1 MLGFVVRK
9 LFGTKHQRDV
19 KRLMPKVAL
28 INEIYEGYASLS
40 DQRLR
45 NKTEEFKKRLRDGE
59 TLDDILPEAFAAVK
73 EVCRRLLG
81 KTWTVCEQEGTWD
94 MVPFD
99 VQLIGA
105 IVLHQG
111 KIAEMATGEGKT
123 LAATMPLYLNALT
136 GRGVHLVTV
145 NDYLA
150 RRDREWMGPIYE
162 FLGVSVGC
170 IQHDMSP
177 KERKEQY
184 LKDITY
190 GTNNEFGFDYLRD
203 NMALSVESMVQRG
216 HHYAIVDEVDS
227 ILIDEARTP
236 LIISGPVEYETQKFD
251 ELKPLVERLVRKQ
264 NALADQLFRET
275 EELLNNGDEDQA
287 GKNLVL
293 LRMAAPKHK
302 RFLRLMEEGRNVR
315 VMRRAE
321 NTFIVDKRIP
331 ELQEELYYAM
341 DEATNSVVLTE
352 KGRNSMSASD
362 RDMFIVPDR
371 EQEFDEIEAR
381 TDLSEEEKKAEK
393 ARIEDEFHE
402 KNENIDTVSQLLKGY
417 ALFERDVDYVVT
429 DNRVV
434 IVDEFTGRLM
444 PGRRYSDGLHQALEA
459 KENVKVGEVNQTL
472 ATITLQNYFRL
483 YEKLAGMTGTAETEA
498 PEFHEIYKLDVVVIP
513 TNKPV
518 VRADCPDVI
527 YKTEREKFKQIV
539 NEICELHDQGR
550 PVLVGTV
557 SVEKSERLSEL
568 LKKKRV
574 PHQVLNAKYH
584 QMEAEIIARA
594 GERGAVTIATNMAGR
609 GTDIKLGDGV
619 KELGGL
625 HVIGTERHEARRID
639 NQLRGRSGRQG
650 DAGSSRFYLSLE
662 DNLMRIFGGERL
674 RGVMETLGV
683 PEDEPIE
690 HRYVTKSIEM
700 AQRRVE
706 QNNLAIRKHLLE
718 YDDVMNRQ
726 RSAVY
731 EWRNEILR
739 SEDPRAL
746 LLGMISDV
754 VADVAAEHIGASHHP
769 EDWDIDALGKWVEG
783 IFGFTPR
790 LDVSETD
797 SLADLQEDVIRQI
810 ERAYEARELENGPE
824 LMRFVVRA
832 EMLRV
837 LDEKWKDHLYSMD
850 YLRESV
856 RLRSYGQVDPLI
868 EYKREALAMFDDMVQ
883 SVRTETLSSVFKVRF
898 VRPEKK
904 RREVFARDRQ
914 KLLAPVAN
922 AAAFSRF
929 ASAAIPDPNPQPVAP
944 RRVGKRVGR
953 NEPCPCGSGKKYKKC
968 CGA

>member
-1 MLGFVVRK
+1 
-9 LFGTKHQRDV
+9 
-19 KRLMPKVAL
+19 
-28 INEIYEGYASLS
+28 
-40 DQRLR
+40 
-45 NKTEEFKKRLRDGE
+45 
-59 TLDDILPEAFAAVK
+59 
-73 EVCRRLLG
+73 
-81 KTWTVCEQEGTWD
+81 
-94 MVPFD
+94 
-99 VQLIGA
+99 
-105 IVLHQG
+105 
-111 KIAEMATGEGKT
+111 MAT
-123 LAATMPLYLNALT
+123 
-136 GRGVHLVTV
+136 
-145 NDYLA
+145 
-150 RRDREWMGPIYE
+150 
-162 FLGVSVGC
+162 
-170 IQHDMSP
+170 
-177 KERKEQY
+177 
-184 LKDITY
+184 
-190 GTNNEFGFDYLRD
+190 
-203 NMALSVESMVQRG
+203 
-216 HHYAIVDEVDS
+216 
-227 ILIDEARTP
+227 
-236 LIISGPVEYETQKFD
+236 
-251 ELKPLVERLVRKQ
+251 
-264 NALADQLFRET
+264 
-275 EELLNNGDEDQA
+275 
-287 GKNLVL
+287 
-293 LRMAAPKHK
+293 PKHK
-302 RFLRLMEEGRNVR
+302 GFLELMEEGRNVR
-315 VMRRAE
+315 LMRRAE
-321 NTFIVDKRIP
+321 NAFIADKRIP
-331 ELQEELYYAM
+331 ELQEELYYAIE
-341 DEATNSVVLTE
+341 EATNSVVLTE

-362 RDMFIVPDR
+362 RDMLIVPDR
-371 EQEFDEIEAR
+371 EQEFAEIEAR
-381 TDLSEEEKKAEK
+381 GDLTEEEQRAEK
-393 ARIEDEFHE
+393 ARLEEEFHV
-402 KNENIDTVSQLLKGY
+402 KNENIDAVSQLLKGY

-459 KENVKVGEVNQTL
+459 KESVEVGEVNQTL

-518 VRADCPDVI
+518 IRMDNPDVI

-539 NEICELHDQGR
+539 NEICELHEQGR
-550 PVLVGTV
+550 PALVGTV
-557 SVEKSERLSEL
+557 SVEKSERLSEM
-568 LKKKRV
+568 LKKKRIS
-574 PHQVLNAKYH
+574 HQVLNAKYH

-619 KELGGL
+619 KGLGGV

-718 YDDVMNRQ
+718 YDNVMNRQ

-731 EWRNEILR
+731 GWRNEILK
-739 SEDPRAL
+739 SEDARAL
-746 LLGMISDV
+746 LLEMVHDV
-754 VADVAAEHIGASHHP
+754 VEEVIPEHVGGSQHP
-769 EDWDIDALGKWVEG
+769 EDWDTDALCKWVADV
-783 IFGFTPR
+783 FGFAPR
-790 LDVSETD
+790 LDISETGT
-797 SLADLQEDVIRQI
+797 AGDLQEELLRQI
-810 ERAYEARELENGPE
+810 KRVYEERELLNGPE
-824 LMRFVVRA
+824 LMKFVARA

-837 LDEKWKDHLYSMD
+837 LDEKWKDHLYAMD

-883 SVRTETLSSVFKVRF
+883 SVRSETLGSVFKLRF
-898 VRPEKK
+898 VRPERK

-914 KLLAPVAN
+914 TLSAPMADT
-922 AAAFSRF
+922 AAFSRF
-929 ASAAIPDPNPQPVAP
+929 ANAQMSDPNPQPVAP
-944 RRVGKRVGR
+944 RRIGKKVGR